1 MASRASRVKA
11 VSLAALALLGT
22 AGAFVFGVLAG
33 KGGQDYLRNIILGVI
48 CSVIPATV
56 TAVNRFTAK
65 RLLRA
70 ETDARERAVAER
82 ERALQSK
89 DEAERRTAEVRIA
102 AEAHLIFALRAR
114 LSPSLYCLGKLAAA
128 AASDRQVAPLI
139 GSLSQAIVAAA
150 IGHDNSAE
158 TRRSIFFAVQG
169 DRMRCVSYAG
179 YEGAQDTGRTVL
191 RSSPDDPVGQYM
203 FGLLAEREALLIPD
217 VEAAGLPVRFPARRS
232 YQTIIATAIMAG
244 DTPYGILTLDSPQ
257 PHSLGQPDLEIMKTL
272 ANLLGVGLALAA
284 RGDSRRPPQVP
295 AQGNRDVAIGND
307 LLVSAAGSL
316 RWRPNCERGEGHAV
330 ESGESRRSRVN
341 CLDRAPRGQP
351 QRRGLLRVG
360 VAPGAQRGG
369 ARPGT
374 SQAA

>member
-1 MASRASRVKA
+1 MASRDGRVRT

-22 AGAFVFGVLAG
+22 AGVFVFGVLAG
-33 KGGQDYLRNIILGVI
+33 EGGKDYLRNIVLGVI

-89 DEAERRTAEVRIA
+89 AEAERRTAEVRID

-114 LSPSLYCLGKLAAA
+114 LSPSLYCLGKIAA

-191 RSSPDDPVGQYM
+191 RNSPDDPVGQYL

-244 DTPYGILTLDSPQ
+244 DAPYGILTLDSPQ

-284 RGDSRRPPQVP
+284 RRNSRRPAQVP

-307 LLVSAAGSL
+307 LLVSVGDAS

-330 ESGESRRSRVN
+330 EGGESRRSRVN
-341 CLDRAPRGQP
+341 RLDRAPRGQP
-351 QRRGLLRVG
+351 QLLRVG
-360 VAPGAQRGG
+360 VAPGGQRGG

-374 SQAA
+374 PQAA